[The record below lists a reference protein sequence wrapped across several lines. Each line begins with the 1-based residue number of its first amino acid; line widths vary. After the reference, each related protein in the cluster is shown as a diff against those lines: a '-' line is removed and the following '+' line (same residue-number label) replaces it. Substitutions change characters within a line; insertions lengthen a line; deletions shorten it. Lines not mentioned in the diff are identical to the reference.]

1 MCVQF
6 NQQSQSKLLGHLL
19 VFLPSQCWCATFG
32 ELTVINNIIW
42 ENKEMGQKWKKK
54 KKQRWVEVSQPFLSE
69 TVAIITTHFNIMSN
83 CKTVKLKKN
92 VLNFF
97 YAWAQDC
104 LTNQLSYYEWIRIS
118 YGMVM
123 KPVRLLCY
131 MFLLASF
138 YGPDY
143 AQHSIPMILNLLT
156 NNRDTALI
164 YSVTICAQKLR
175 IVHGQGASNI
185 N

>member
-1 MCVQF
+1 MCKIWWVNCDKQH
-6 NQQSQSKLLGHLL
+6 NLGEQGDGPE
-19 VFLPSQCWCATFG
+19 V
-32 ELTVINNIIW
+32 
-42 ENKEMGQKWKKK
+42 KK

-83 CKTVKLKKN
+83 CKTVLNWRRMSWN
-92 VLNFF
+92 VF
-97 YAWAQDC
+97 AWAEDRH
-104 LTNQLSYYEWIRIS
+104 TNQLSYYEWIRIS

-138 YGPDY
+138 YGSDY
-143 AQHSIPMILNLLT
+143 AQHSIPIILNLLT

-164 YSVTICAQKLR
+164 YSVTICAQKQR
-175 IVHGQGASNI
+175 IVHRQRASNI